1 VFNLDL
7 HVHSNYSY
15 DSNLSPEKIIK
26 ISRKKGLSGIA
37 ITDHNTINGS
47 IKAKSLAKDDIM
59 IILGSEIT
67 TEKGDLI
74 GLFLNDNIK
83 SRRFI
88 DVIDAIRD
96 QGGISVLPHPY
107 KNKFADP
114 VDLIKNVDM
123 VEVMNA
129 RISNKLNQK
138 ASILSKKFGKGIVA
152 GSDAHTSFE
161 VGRVQSILSGKQ
173 IFKDDEDVKKFLLNG
188 KVNIWGNE
196 SPFYIRKLS
205 TVIGKYNKAGMT
217 GLFNAGLHKVL
228 LR

>member
-1 VFNLDL
+1 MFNLDL

>member
-1 VFNLDL
+1 MFNLDL
-7 HVHSNYSY
+7 HVHSIYSY
-15 DSNLSPEKIIK
+15 DSKLRPEMIIK
-26 ISRKKGLSGIA
+26 ISRKIGLSGIA
-37 ITDHNTINGS
+37 ITDHDTMTGS
-47 IKAKSLAKDDIM
+47 MKAKSLTGDDIM
-59 IILGSEIT
+59 VIPGSEIT

-83 SRRFI
+83 SRRFL

-114 VDLIKNVDM
+114 EDLTKNVDL

-129 RISNKLNQK
+129 RISKKLNQK
-138 ASILSKKFGKGIVA
+138 ASILSKKFRKGIVA

-173 IFKDDEDVKKFLLNG
+173 IFNDDEDVKKSLLSG

-196 SPFYIRKLS
+196 SPFYNRLLS
-205 TVIGKYNKAGMT
+205 IAIGKYNKAGIT
-217 GLFNAGLHKVL
+217 GLFNAGLNKVL

>member
-1 VFNLDL
+1 MFNLDL

-15 DSNLSPEKIIK
+15 DSNLSLEKIIK

-37 ITDHNTINGS
+37 ITDHNTITGS
-47 IKAKSLAKDDIM
+47 IKAKALAKDDIM

-114 VDLIKNVDM
+114 VDLIKNVDL

-138 ASILSKKFGKGIVA
+138 ASLLSKKFGKGIVA

-161 VGRVQSILSGKQ
+161 VGRVQSILNGKQ
-173 IFKDDEDVKKFLLNG
+173 IFKDDEDVKKFLLNE
-188 KVNIWGNE
+188 KVNIRGNE
-196 SPFYIRKLS
+196 SPFYIRMLS
-205 TVIGKYNKAGMT
+205 NAIGKYNKAGMT
-217 GLFNAGLHKVL
+217 GLFNAGLHKIL